1 MRDNRFGARRLA
13 VCLLLL
19 ILTLVFSGCF
29 PATRTGDGTDPAT
42 DRGTTPATAFV
53 ELLSASDGIPAFNR
67 TVLKR
72 MHVYYTNFYVGELG
86 TVEETV
92 AAIVDLYH
100 EYRNLIDETDPNE
113 VTDLLCECYL
123 AAVGDKYAYYMNAEA
138 YAEYDSD
145 LTGNYVGIGVQVT
158 NNSLERTITIT
169 AVFPNTPAFEAGLLT
184 GDTIERVG
192 DASIADLSFAEV
204 VNRIRGE
211 EGTDVTVTFGRNGE
225 TFTRTM
231 TRRSVTQVTSSA
243 SMRSGTPK
251 IGVVRITEFD
261 DPTAP
266 QFKTALDGLL
276 ASGAEGLVFD
286 LRNNPGGLLTSILS
300 ILDYF
305 VPDGTPLASYL
316 YYDGERETDY
326 ADDGHEIPAS
336 VPIAVLCNEYTAS
349 AGELFTCAMQ
359 DYGKQGLLDVK
370 VVGTVTYGKGTMQ
383 TLFFLS
389 KGEADG
395 GTDDMTRATTVSIA
409 YYDPPYSGNYEGVG
423 VIPDVSVDLSE
434 EAKAKSVYVLTEE
447 EDTQMQ
453 AAIASVA
460 ERIR

>member
-29 PATRTGDGTDPAT
+29 PATPTGAGTGPAT

-53 ELLSASDGIPAFNR
+53 ELLSESEGIPAFNR
-67 TVLKR
+67 TVLRR

-92 AAIVDLYH
+92 SAIVELYN
-100 EYRNLIDETDPNE
+100 EYRSLIDETDPNE

-138 YAEYDSD
+138 YDEYDSD

-158 NNSLERTITIT
+158 NNSLERTITII

-192 DASIADLSFAEV
+192 DIPIADLSYAEV

-231 TRRSVTQVTSSA
+231 TRRKVTQVTASA
-243 SMRSGTPK
+243 SMRAGTPK
-251 IGVVRITEFD
+251 IGVIRITEFD
-261 DPTAP
+261 DTTAP
-266 QFKTALDGLL
+266 QFKAALDELL
-276 ASGAEGLVFD
+276 AAGAKGLVFD

-300 ILDYF
+300 VLDYF

-316 YYDGERETDY
+316 YYNGERVTDY
-326 ADDGHEIPAS
+326 ARDGHEIPSS
-336 VPIAVLCNEYTAS
+336 VPIAVLCNQYTAS
-349 AGELFTCAMQ
+349 AGELFTCAIQ

-370 VVGTVTYGKGTMQ
+370 VVGTVTFGKGTMQ
-383 TLFFLS
+383 TMYFLS

-395 GTDDMTRATTVSIA
+395 GTDDMTRATTVSTA

-423 VIPDVSVDLSE
+423 VIPDVAVDLGE

>member
-19 ILTLVFSGCF
+19 ILALVFSGCF

-192 DASIADLSFAEV
+192 DVSIADFSFAEV

-243 SMRSGTPK
+243 SMRPGTPK

-261 DPTAP
+261 DTTAP

-276 ASGAEGLVFD
+276 G
-286 LRNNPGGLLTSILS
+286 SI
-300 ILDYF
+300 
-305 VPDGTPLASYL
+305 
-316 YYDGERETDY
+316 
-326 ADDGHEIPAS
+326 
-336 VPIAVLCNEYTAS
+336 
-349 AGELFTCAMQ
+349 
-359 DYGKQGLLDVK
+359 
-370 VVGTVTYGKGTMQ
+370 
-383 TLFFLS
+383 
-389 KGEADG
+389 
-395 GTDDMTRATTVSIA
+395 
-409 YYDPPYSGNYEGVG
+409 
-423 VIPDVSVDLSE
+423 
-434 EAKAKSVYVLTEE
+434 
-447 EDTQMQ
+447 
-453 AAIASVA
+453 
-460 ERIR
+460 